1 MSSLTGSVIR
11 YLERILREFESG
23 VVKLKLSIPSIVEFI
38 LVKSVHYGDSFINYV
53 VYFTKKFSK
62 IANLLQISMLDSMI
76 IVSIWFGV
84 LALLLM
90 LIVLV
95 LLR

>member
-23 VVKLKLSIPSIVEFI
+23 VVKLKLSIPSVVEFI
-38 LVKSVHYGDSFINYV
+38 LVKSVHHGDLFIDYV
-53 VYFTKKFSK
+53 VYFIKRFSK

-76 IVSIWFGV
+76 IVSIWFGA
-84 LALLLM
+84 LTLLLM
-90 LIVLV
+90 LIVIVMLH
-95 LLR
+95 